1 MQNEPYD
8 LLSGNDALTLLEII
22 HSSLSCNSGN
32 DFIALFPRMQRLFP
46 FDFAHAM
53 LCCNDEKK
61 GIVPVHAQNINFP
74 KEWLSEFVSR
84 DYFKVDTV
92 VKENFTKYRP
102 QYWADTKKCFQENRE
117 VSSLCLDFGMGEGY
131 SHGSPSIAPE
141 KTGSMFS
148 FSGSSIQYAKRTEAI
163 LELVIP
169 HLHIALTKTCKNNE
183 PEKSNILLSVR
194 EKEVLNWLKN
204 GKSSW
209 EMSVILGISQSTVNF
224 HVYKIMQKLGV
235 INRPQAVAV
244 ATHLGLIELG

>member
-1 MQNEPYD
+1 MRNESYD

-32 DFIALFPRMQRLFP
+32 DFTSLFPKMQRLFP
-46 FDFAHAM
+46 FDFAHAL
-53 LCCNDEKK
+53 LCVNDENK
-61 GIVPVHAQNINFP
+61 GIVPFHAQNINFP
-74 KEWLSEFVSR
+74 KEWISEFVSR
-84 DYFKVDTV
+84 DYLRADVV

-102 QYWADTKKCFQENRE
+102 QYWADTKKRLPENRE
-117 VSSLCLDFGMGEGY
+117 ISSLCRDFGMREGY
-131 SHGSPSIAPE
+131 SHGSPSVAPD
-141 KTGSMFS
+141 KAGSMFS
-148 FSGSSIQYAKRTEAI
+148 FSGPSIQYAGRTEAI

-169 HLHIALTKTCKNNE
+169 HLHIALTKTRKNKE
-183 PEKSNILLSVR
+183 PEKRNILLSLR

-209 EMSVILGISQSTVNF
+209 EMSVILGISQSTVKF
-224 HVYKIMQKLGV
+224 HVYKIMQKLGA